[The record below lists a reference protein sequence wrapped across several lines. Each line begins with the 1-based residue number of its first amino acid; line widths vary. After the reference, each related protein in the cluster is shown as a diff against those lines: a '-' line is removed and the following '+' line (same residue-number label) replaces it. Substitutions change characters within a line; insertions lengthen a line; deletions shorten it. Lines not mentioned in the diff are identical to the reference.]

1 MKKATQLQKRR
12 ESKASL
18 MKELEGLESIIGNLE
33 GRISSQKPQARP
45 SKRKNV
51 SNLENIVDR
60 WKDINESKPQRNTS
74 RSRDDMM
81 GLLEE
86 PEVAPEINRSVES
99 AGFNFGAI
107 SLEVV
112 NDLEAC
118 VLNQIKTCIQVIIS
132 QSGTGMDPMTFS
144 LVQGTCKTID
154 DYEKLY
160 SQLKIMTVMQ
170 KFKND
175 HEKNDIIAFILSN
188 L

>member
-33 GRISSQKPQARP
+33 GRISTQKPQGRP

-60 WKDINESKPQRNTS
+60 WKDINESKPQRSNSHS
-74 RSRDDMM
+74 REEMVD
-81 GLLEE
+81 LLEE
-86 PEVAPEINRSVES
+86 QAVES
-99 AGFNFGAI
+99 EGIQTNGFNFGPI
-107 SLEVV
+107 SKEIVD
-112 NDLEAC
+112 DLESC

-132 QSGTGMDPMTFS
+132 QSGVGMDPMTFS
-144 LVQGTCKTID
+144 LVQGTCKTIN

>member
-60 WKDINESKPQRNTS
+60 WKDINDSKPQRMSS
-74 RSRDDMM
+74 RSRNDMVDM
-81 GLLEE
+81 LEEQVREVE
-86 PEVAPEINRSVES
+86 PEVAQPT
-99 AGFNFGAI
+99 GFNFGPI
-107 SLEVV
+107 SKEIV
-112 NDLEAC
+112 NDLESC
-118 VLNQIKTCIQVIIS
+118 VLNQIKTCIRVIIS
-132 QSGTGMDPMTFS
+132 QSGAGMDPMTFS